1 MTSTFDPLATS
12 NLIIEGYQR
21 YLKSLLPVRDA
32 RIAAALEGEISRSL
46 LTKGP
51 LLESSPPYEHGAS
64 LAGLIARGVLDPAF
78 HRLASN
84 KLPMNRP
91 LYLHQEQAIR
101 KVAAGRNIV
110 VASGTG
116 SGKTE
121 SFLLPILN
129 ALSAEHARGELGPGV
144 RALLLYPMNA
154 LANDQIKRLRQLLAH
169 VPHITFGRY
178 VGDTLWT
185 APEAAEK
192 FAVLNPGEPRLPN
205 ELLSRAEMRE
215 RPPHLLLTNYA
226 MLEYLLLRP
235 SDIDLFERPHGG
247 HWSFIVVDEAHVYD
261 GAKAAELAMLL
272 RRLRDR
278 VAGGRPLQCI
288 ATSAT
293 VGDDP
298 RMVTE
303 FARQLFDADFEWVP
317 GDESRQDLVRATRR
331 EMPEGPFWGPL
342 DPADYLS
349 VARADNPA
357 AELLRL
363 ARTHGAV
370 VHDDAAVT
378 LAQERRIA
386 DLRGLFASLCP
397 SCRCVIR
404 WICGV
409 TAGRRAWLCL
419 DNRVTERKRYPG
431 D

>member
-32 RIAAALEGEISRSL
+32 RIASALESEISRSL

-78 HRLASN
+78 HRLASD

-101 KVAAGRNIV
+101 KVTAGRNVV

-154 LANDQIKRLRQLLAH
+154 LANDQIKRLRQILAH

-178 VGDTLWT
+178 VGDTPWT

-192 FAVLNPGEPRLPN
+192 FAVLNPGEPQAAQRAPEPGRDAREAAAPAPDQLRHARVPAAAPGRHRPVRGAARGTL
-205 ELLSRAEMRE
+205 ELHRRRRGSC
-215 RPPHLLLTNYA
+215 
-226 MLEYLLLRP
+226 
-235 SDIDLFERPHGG
+235 
-247 HWSFIVVDEAHVYD
+247 
-261 GAKAAELAMLL
+261 L
-272 RRLRDR
+272 RRREGSGARHAAPSAARPGCRGTAPAVHRHERDR
-278 VAGGRPLQCI
+278 
-288 ATSAT
+288 
-293 VGDDP
+293 
-298 RMVTE
+298 
-303 FARQLFDADFEWVP
+303 
-317 GDESRQDLVRATRR
+317 RR
-331 EMPEGPFWGPL
+331 
-342 DPADYLS
+342 
-349 VARADNPA
+349 
-357 AELLRL
+357 
-363 ARTHGAV
+363 
-370 VHDDAAVT
+370 
-378 LAQERRIA
+378 
-386 DLRGLFASLCP
+386 
-397 SCRCVIR
+397 
-404 WICGV
+404 
-409 TAGRRAWLCL
+409 
-419 DNRVTERKRYPG
+419 
-431 D
+431 